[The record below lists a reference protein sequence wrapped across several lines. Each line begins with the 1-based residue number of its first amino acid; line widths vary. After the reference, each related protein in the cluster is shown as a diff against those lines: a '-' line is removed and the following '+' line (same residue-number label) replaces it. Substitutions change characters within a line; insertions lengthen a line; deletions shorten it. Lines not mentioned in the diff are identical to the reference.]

1 MSIMSPAE
9 ELPKSSARFYIV
21 GDLPIQLQTLSD
33 GRKVVLKLDMNT
45 GFFVDGGEFMANV
58 IASPDAHNVTE
69 DDFIQQTERLRRERF
84 KGRATV
90 FTLYEMLN
98 NLEFMAA
105 AQKRVLTEAEQKLIA
120 IAQRKTFQLFET
132 LDKPG

>member
-9 ELPKSSARFYIV
+9 ELPKSNARFYIV
-21 GDLPIQLQTLSD
+21 GNLPVYFEPSSD
-33 GRKVVLKLDMNT
+33 GSMIIRKLDINT
-45 GFFVDGGEFMANV
+45 GFFVDGSEFTVTVHAETNG
-58 IASPDAHNVTE
+58 VTE
-69 DDFIQQTERLRRERF
+69 DAFIQHTERLRRERF

-132 LDKPG
+132 LNKPN

>member
-9 ELPKSSARFYIV
+9 ELPANNARFYIV
-21 GDLPIQLQTLSD
+21 GDLPIQLQTSSD
-33 GRKVVLKLDMNT
+33 GSLSIRKLDTNT
-45 GFFVDGGEFMANV
+45 GFFVDASELIGNVMATPEANCV
-58 IASPDAHNVTE
+58 SE
-69 DDFIQQTERLRRERF
+69 DVFIQHTERLRRERF

-132 LDKPG
+132 LNKPN

>member
-9 ELPKSSARFYIV
+9 ELPKSNARFYIV
-21 GDLPIQLQTLSD
+21 GNLPVYVEPSSD
-33 GRKVVLKLDMNT
+33 GNMIIRKLDINT
-45 GFFVDGGEFMANV
+45 GFFIEGSEFIVMLHSDANGV
-58 IASPDAHNVTE
+58 SEDA
-69 DDFIQQTERLRRERF
+69 FIQHTERLRRERF

-132 LDKPG
+132 LNKPH

>member
-9 ELPKSSARFYIV
+9 ELPKSSAQFYIV
-21 GDLPIQLQTLSD
+21 GNLPIQLQILSD
-33 GRKVVLKLDMNT
+33 GKKIMLKLDMNT
-45 GFFVDGGEFMANV
+45 GFFVDGGEFMANI
-58 IASPDAHNVTE
+58 IASPDVNSVTE

>member
-1 MSIMSPAE
+1 MSPAE
-9 ELPKSSARFYIV
+9 ELPKSNARFHIIAN
-21 GDLPIQLQTLSD
+21 LPVYFETGSD
-33 GRKVVLKLDMNT
+33 GSVVARKLDMNT
-45 GFFVDGGEFMANV
+45 GFFVDGSEFTMMAH
-58 IASPDAHNVTE
+58 PDTDGVSE
-69 DDFIQQTERLRRERF
+69 DAFIQHTERLRRERF
-84 KGRATV
+84 RGRATV

-132 LDKPG
+132 LNKPN

>member
-1 MSIMSPAE
+1 MSPAE
-9 ELPKSSARFYIV
+9 ELPASNARFYIV
-21 GDLPIQLQTLSD
+21 GDLPIQLQTSSD
-33 GRKVVLKLDMNT
+33 GRLIIRKLDMNS
-45 GFFVDGGEFMANV
+45 GFFIDGSEFFGNSTATSDANCV
-58 IASPDAHNVTE
+58 SE
-69 DDFIQQTERLRRERF
+69 DVFIQHTERLRRERF

-105 AQKRVLTEAEQKLIA
+105 AQKRVLTAAEEKLIA

-132 LDKPG
+132 LNKPN